1 MILRGVLVG
10 LIAFSMALAQ
20 SREYRGPSRATVPSS
35 LVGIVHAYPTPTYDS
50 SICILGYRL
59 DAADLVFFQRN
70 QNPPVF
76 VAHYIAT
83 IELRDSIGVVRFAT
97 VFHDSVVSTK
107 PPQRTTP
114 RPIANVR
121 QTTLAN
127 GHYTINVDV
136 TQQQRQRLLWQGDIT
151 LDATAQSTAA
161 ASLIFLQSND
171 RATAPCA
178 ELWGQT
184 IPFGTRHASALVI
197 VPRAWS
203 GRDRLIGLCRL
214 RQQYYPFYRGMDT
227 NVAVPITVDA
237 EPTFALPLWSLDAS
251 TAPPQ
256 LCMTAHAT
264 DHFRIVR
271 LNIDLRR
278 AIPGDYQLLLVRPV
292 TNDTLTVSFRLQWF
306 SPPPHLFVSR
316 YAVEVMHYVLTD
328 DEYTALLDTPDSNR
342 TAAIIAWWAKQ
353 DPTPATRYNEAMV
366 EYFRRAFSARTQFST
381 SQEPDG
387 ALSERGKI
395 FILFGEP
402 TRIETTLDPDKPGV
416 EVWHYTNAVKK
427 RFTFEI
433 TDQGRYR
440 LVKMDTL

>member
-1 MILRGVLVG
+1 MILRGALIG
-10 LIAFSMALAQ
+10 IIAFSMALAQ
-20 SREYRGPSRATVPSS
+20 SGERRGPSRATLPSS
-35 LVGIVHAYPTPTYDS
+35 LVGIVHAYPTQTSDS

-97 VFHDSVVSTK
+97 VFHDSVTSTQ
-107 PPQRTTP
+107 PPQRSTP

-127 GHYTINVDV
+127 RHYTINVDV
-136 TQQQRQRLLWQGDIT
+136 TQQQRQRLFWQGDVT
-151 LDATAQSTAA
+151 LDARAESVAS
-161 ASLIFLQSND
+161 ASLIFLQTSD
-171 RATAPCA
+171 RTTAPCA

-184 IPFGTRHASALVI
+184 IPFGARNSSALVV
-197 VPRAWS
+197 VPRTWS
-203 GRDRLIGLCRL
+203 GRDRLVALCRL
-214 RQQYYPFYRGMDT
+214 RQQYYPFYRGTDT
-227 NVAVPITVDA
+227 IVTVPITVDA
-237 EPTFALPLWSLDAS
+237 EPTYALPLWSHDAGDAS
-251 TAPPQ
+251 PQ
-256 LCMTAHAT
+256 LCMTTRAV
-264 DHFRIVR
+264 DQFRIIRMDV
-271 LNIDLRR
+271 DLRR
-278 AIPGDYQLLLVRPV
+278 AIPGDYQLLLIRPV
-292 TNDTLTVSFRLQWF
+292 TKDTLTLSFRLQWF

-366 EYFRRAFSARTQFST
+366 EYFRRAFAARTQFST

-395 FILFGEP
+395 FILFGQP

-440 LVKMDTL
+440 LVKIDTL